1 VKSDGT
7 IESLGNHDRT
17 QHSRTAKINTVP
29 SEATMSPIRQQLID
43 AIAQTPDTALAE
55 TLQRLQTP
63 SAPVLPTSTSTQ
75 AWTDLLHWLEHRTPE
90 EEAIRSQAISDLFTS
105 WEAEDDETDHQ
116 ETWEFLK
123 TALDEDRLSDRPL
136 FP

>member
-1 VKSDGT
+1 
-7 IESLGNHDRT
+7 
-17 QHSRTAKINTVP
+17 
-29 SEATMSPIRQQLID
+29 MD
-43 AIAQTPDTALAE
+43 AIEQTPDIALAE

-63 SAPVLPTSTSTQ
+63 ALPTSTSTQ
-75 AWTDLLHWLEHRTPE
+75 ARTNLLHWLENRTPE
-90 EEAIRSQAISDLFTS
+90 GEEVRSQAISNLFKS
-105 WEAEDDETDHQ
+105 WEAENDEPDHQ